1 MNGVGYDGELEMV
14 GMDGGSGRNV
24 NGKQGLSSSSGER
37 EDGEYYYV
45 K

>member
-1 MNGVGYDGELEMV
+1 MNGVGEVEMV

-37 EDGEYYYV
+37 EREDGEYYYV